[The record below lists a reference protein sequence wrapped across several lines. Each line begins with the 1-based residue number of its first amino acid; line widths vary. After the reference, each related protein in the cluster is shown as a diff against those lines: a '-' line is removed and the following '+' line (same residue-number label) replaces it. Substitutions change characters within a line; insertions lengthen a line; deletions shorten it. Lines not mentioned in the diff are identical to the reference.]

1 MNSWQS
7 EIKLPE
13 KPPELDY
20 GYFLN
25 NDKKPIKCDREALL
39 QVIGDPQ
46 VKFIATPEYES
57 FIVPGSDY
65 FSLQPILKR
74 RKSATVDNILMSLIV
89 IAITGTI
96 YLLSSVGS
104 DDGIGSSYT
113 LKLNMLIFGILPL
126 LNSLYELFVIKN
138 INENNFKNEAI
149 NIQFSHWIS
158 QKRVIS
164 IYIVTAI
171 IILITLSQF
180 ITGFKDSIVIAGL
193 VKPDTLAGE
202 YWRILSGPLLH
213 GGVMHIFFN
222 ATAIFIIG
230 RMVIRITDFHM
241 FSTVLLVSI
250 IFGSLFSIYFIP
262 EQTSVGVSG
271 GILGLFGFVL
281 IIAIKQRSLVP
292 RNILKSMLNSLFLVA
307 VLGVAATDIIDNAA
321 HGGGLIGGII
331 MGLLLIRAKKQEI
344 PYRSGVFIT
353 ILGLISVGILLFGT
367 ILTFSVLY

>member
-1 MNSWQS
+1 
-7 EIKLPE
+7 
-13 KPPELDY
+13 
-20 GYFLN
+20 
-25 NDKKPIKCDREALL
+25 
-39 QVIGDPQ
+39 
-46 VKFIATPEYES
+46 
-57 FIVPGSDY
+57 
-65 FSLQPILKR
+65 
-74 RKSATVDNILMSLIV
+74 
-89 IAITGTI
+89 
-96 YLLSSVGS
+96 
-104 DDGIGSSYT
+104 
-113 LKLNMLIFGILPL
+113 
-126 LNSLYELFVIKN
+126 
-138 INENNFKNEAI
+138 
-149 NIQFSHWIS
+149 
-158 QKRVIS
+158 
-164 IYIVTAI
+164 
-171 IILITLSQF
+171 
-180 ITGFKDSIVIAGL
+180 
-193 VKPDTLAGE
+193 
-202 YWRILSGPLLH
+202 
-213 GGVMHIFFN
+213 MHIFFN

-331 MGLLLIRAKKQEI
+331 MGLLLIRSKKQEI